1 MEALRLSSQLDALL
15 TLYGAEK
22 QMDASANME
31 TNGAEKEQVLMVNDD
46 ASGTDARIE
55 WNFTESGKYSVA
67 IRDLNNQ
74 GSGAYSYRLNIRPLE
89 PDFTL
94 SAVVL
99 DSQNRPSGLD
109 SPRVSRG
116 GTFTMQVNVNRL
128 DRLTGPHPLTLPYPT
143 ENL

>member
-1 MEALRLSSQLDALL
+1 MEAA
-15 TLYGAEK
+15 AE
-22 QMDASANME
+22 DME
-31 TNGAEKEQVLMVNDD
+31 TYDAAAEQVLMVNDD

-55 WNFTESGKYSVA
+55 WNFTEAGKYSVA

-74 GSGAYSYRLNIRPLE
+74 GGGAYAYRLNIRPLE
-89 PDFTL
+89 PNFTL

-116 GTFTMQVNVNRL
+116 GTFTMQVNVGRL
-128 DRLTGPHPLTLPYPT
+128 DRPQRSHPITLPYPA
-143 ENL
+143 EDL